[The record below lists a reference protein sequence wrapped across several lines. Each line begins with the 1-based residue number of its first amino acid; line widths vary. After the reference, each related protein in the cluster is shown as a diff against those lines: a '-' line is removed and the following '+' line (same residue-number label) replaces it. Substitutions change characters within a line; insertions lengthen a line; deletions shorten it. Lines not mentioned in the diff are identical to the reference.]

1 MQSGG
6 KKISLQNNITQ
17 LFIENIFE
25 WLNNHPVYEGEK
37 NPPSFNVIILLLE
50 NEMKGALYL

>member
-1 MQSGG
+1 MQGGG

-25 WLNNHPVYEGEK
+25 
-37 NPPSFNVIILLLE
+37 
-50 NEMKGALYL
+50 